1 MGNQLDSNGPPV
13 LNGKYNILSQIGEGK
28 TAMVY
33 LAESISDPT
42 QKVAIKILKK
52 TLKVKKHNSGRNLLL
67 CNSTCTSIEPHL
79 MFAKKEMEI
88 HSKLDHETIVK
99 MIDCGEHG

>member
-1 MGNQLDSNGPPV
+1 
-13 LNGKYNILSQIGEGK
+13 
-28 TAMVY
+28 MVY

-42 QKVAIKILKK
+42 QKVAVKILKK
-52 TLKVKKHNSGRNLLL
+52 TLKVKRHNSGRNLLL

-88 HSKLDHETIVK
+88 HSKLDHKTIVK
-99 MIDCGEHG
+99 MIIFFKRLIGNSLRRARHGVRSCSSFCE